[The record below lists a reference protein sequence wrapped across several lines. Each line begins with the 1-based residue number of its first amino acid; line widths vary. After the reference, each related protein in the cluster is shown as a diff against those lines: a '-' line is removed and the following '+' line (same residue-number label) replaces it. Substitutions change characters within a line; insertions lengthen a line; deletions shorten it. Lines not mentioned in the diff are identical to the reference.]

1 MSVTIN
7 LTEGNEVTIQKNVI
21 GSVTLTNVQP
31 TAVTVNSSFVAS
43 SWGFIDGTIT
53 NQTDLVDYIDAEIA
67 AIPTPIDPTLDN
79 VTTQGNTT
87 TNNITVGGITA
98 ADLTYPSTDGTDG
111 QIIQTDGDGTLSFVD
126 LPNDATWGNVTGTIT
141 DQTDLTTYVDDEID
155 AAPYATSIADSV
167 NSVAV
172 GGAPILP
179 ASTWKTKTIIQSL
192 DTILFP
198 TILPTV
204 GQNRSVTL
212 TINGSTGNREVGV
225 SYSRTLTAN
234 FNRGTIINGD
244 GTTNANPLVGPSS
257 NYRFTGTGISQT
269 NQTGNTLAITTDVVF
284 GDNDWDVVVTHGAGT
299 GDYYDNKGNAET
311 NLDGSRAAGTRS
323 DTNAS
328 PNLTGYYPYYWGVSS
343 SAVTPADIATIIQG
357 GGGNKVIAN
366 ASGTVTI
373 TFNASTEYLWMI
385 HYGSYTTKQVWYN
398 TALNNGSIG
407 GASDLFGPVNTQ
419 SVDSPDGYWSGIN
432 YKCYIS
438 TFATTTSGSI
448 QFRNS

>member
-7 LTEGNEVTIQKNVI
+7 LIEGNEVTIQKNVI
-21 GSVTLTNVQP
+21 DSVTLTNVQP

-43 SWGFIDGTIT
+43 SWGFIDGTVT

-67 AIPTPIDPTLDN
+67 AIPTPPTPTLDS
-79 VTTQGNTT
+79 VTTQGGTT
-87 TNNITVGGITA
+87 TNSINVGGITA
-98 ADLTYPSTDGTDG
+98 ASLVYPSADGTTG
-111 QIIQTDGDGTLSFVD
+111 QIIQTNGSGTLSFVD
-126 LPNDATWGNVTGTIT
+126 LPNDATWGNITGTVT
-141 DQTDLTTYVDDEID
+141 NQADLTSYVDTEIET
-155 AAPYATSIADSV
+155 APYATSISDSV

-172 GGAPILP
+172 GGAPVLP

-198 TILPTV
+198 TILPSI
-204 GQNRSVTL
+204 GSNRSVTL

-244 GTTNANPLVGPSS
+244 GTTNSNPLVGPSS

-269 NQTGNTLAITTDVVF
+269 NQTGNTLAITTDVVL
-284 GDNDWDVVVTHGAGT
+284 GDNDWDVLVTHGAGT

-311 NLDGSRAAGTRS
+311 NLDSSRAAGTRS

-328 PNLTGYYPYYWGVSS
+328 PNLTGYYPYYWGVSNT
-343 SAVTPADIATIIQG
+343 AVTPADIASIIQG
-357 GGGNKVIAN
+357 GGGNKVIGN

-373 TFNASTEYLWMI
+373 TFNASTQYLWMV